1 MTHGCSLYPLLRPIN
16 SISFCKYVIAPRVQN
31 TAIDFRRANCRR
43 SRNNKGKT
51 FGKLFAEREAP
62 ILRQLPCV
70 LHLRVSL
77 YFKWSQ
83 MSPGHVIK
91 YCAYAMRDGDS
102 LHAAFAFP
110 PLLFLF
116 SITRQLSNCFPPFSI
131 FLARFSAFPAL
142 FPLFLFPSLLA
153 HHLRLF

>member
-1 MTHGCSLYPLLRPIN
+1 
-16 SISFCKYVIAPRVQN
+16 
-31 TAIDFRRANCRR
+31 
-43 SRNNKGKT
+43 
-51 FGKLFAEREAP
+51 
-62 ILRQLPCV
+62 
-70 LHLRVSL
+70 
-77 YFKWSQ
+77 

-131 FLARFSAFPAL
+131 FLARFSAFPAPFSL
-142 FPLFLFPSLLA
+142 LPFPFGSSPAVILILICSFLARQLLSLLLVLFLFYS
-153 HHLRLF
+153 